1 MKRVRKATGCSVP
14 TVTMYRAPT
23 VAGLASALAGMPRAA
38 PGSIP
43 KAPFTPAQKAAGV
56 PCPSNMEAFG
66 TGMVEAPEDVGA
78 KLIPVTLRLTGTLDV
93 GALRA
98 ALAHIVGRHEPLRT
112 RFVLRHGQARA
123 PTGLG
128 AHSAPVTVLCLCG
141 FAVCGDRPSLCVAGF
156 KSSRLHATLPG
167 AHAGACTCRCCRRWR
182 PQGTRA

>member
-1 MKRVRKATGCSVP
+1 MRKATGCSVP
-14 TVTMYRAPT
+14 TVTLYRAPT

-78 KLIPVTLRLTGTLDV
+78 KMIPVTLRLTGALDV

-123 PTGLG
+123 PTRLG
-128 AHSAPVTVLCLCG
+128 ARGAPVTRLCG
-141 FAVCGDRPSLCVAGF
+141 PLCGSAIVAADQVCVLPAG
-156 KSSRLHATLPG
+156 S
-167 AHAGACTCRCCRRWR
+167 
-182 PQGTRA
+182 

>member
-1 MKRVRKATGCSVP
+1 MRKATGCSVP
-14 TVTMYRAPT
+14 TVTLYRAPT

-43 KAPFTPAQKAAGV
+43 KAPFTPAQKAVGV

-66 TGMVEAPEDVGA
+66 AGMLEAPEDVGA
-78 KLIPVTLRLTGTLDV
+78 KLIPVTLRLTGALDV

-128 AHSAPVTVLCLCG
+128 LHDEPPALNPCGKLCG
-141 FAVCGDRPSLCVAGF
+141 ACWDRATDQGFFSGRLTLELDETLSGGHGGDRA
-156 KSSRLHATLPG
+156 R
-167 AHAGACTCRCCRRWR
+167 RCCRR
-182 PQGTRA
+182 